1 VHLTCGMFFFSVNLS
16 IISKQ
21 IPSILLN
28 MKLIQ
33 LDYGYYNYLKKSI
46 TRRKKITTNQYIK
59 EHIDILF
66 VYMDNP
72 ELYKGPII

>member
-1 VHLTCGMFFFSVNLS
+1 MRNVFFSENLS

-46 TRRKKITTNQYIK
+46 TCRKKITTNQYVK